1 MSCNH
6 DDDAVRPKV
15 IKAAKAHLKDA
26 LKSYLI
32 KPVIRSVEMNEPLD
46 HLTEM
51 RQVVIVFMNIIT
63 MDIEKEDLIS
73 LVKETYRIVCG

>member
-6 DDDAVRPKV
+6 DDAVRPKV

-32 KPVIRSVEMNEPLD
+32 KPVTRSVEMNEPLD

-63 MDIEKEDLIS
+63 LDMQKKELIS
-73 LVKETYRIVCG
+73 LVKETYKLVCE

>member
-6 DDDAVRPKV
+6 DGAVRPKV

-63 MDIEKEDLIS
+63 LDMQKKELIS
-73 LVKETYRIVCG
+73 LVKETYKLVCE